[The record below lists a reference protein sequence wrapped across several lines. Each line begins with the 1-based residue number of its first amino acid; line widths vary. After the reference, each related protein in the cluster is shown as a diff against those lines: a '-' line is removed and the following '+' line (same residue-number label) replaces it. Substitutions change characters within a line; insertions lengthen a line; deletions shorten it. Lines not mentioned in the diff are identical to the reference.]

1 MNNEHF
7 FCRLSKKVS
16 LTKKKLYTH
25 QLQVKKQLQ
34 NPSFILDSLT
44 SIKYLMI
51 EEMMFWFLDS
61 NFDHIAALIHL
72 KWSNLFEELSFSSP
86 VSSSFLMAVGLQFL
100 EKNPNHHQLLD
111 KSARL
116 EFPASKDQN
125 KDFCLTRVFLSSW
138 TSWIV

>member
-1 MNNEHF
+1 
-7 FCRLSKKVS
+7 
-16 LTKKKLYTH
+16 LYTH
-25 QLQVKKQLQ
+25 QLQVKKRLQ

-44 SIKYLMI
+44 SIKDLMI
-51 EEMMFWFLDS
+51 EEMMFCFLDS

-72 KWSNLFEELSFSSP
+72 KWSNLFAEELSFSSP

-100 EKNPNHHQLLD
+100 EKNPTHHQLLD

-125 KDFCLTRVFLSSW
+125 KGLCLTRFF
-138 TSWIV
+138 I